1 MTWLANNYDHVL
13 HLLWM
18 HLLLVVPA
26 IIATLLIS
34 VPLGYATTQTPRLR
48 ELFLTTTGLIYS
60 IPSLPLLIV
69 LPIILG
75 IPLRS
80 NLNVQIALTLYGCSL
95 LIRAAADAFDQVDRQ
110 VLNASTALG
119 MSKLSVF
126 WKVHLPLAGPAI
138 LAGLRVVSVAT
149 IALATIGALLGIS
162 SLGLLFT
169 DGLQRS
175 IMLSVLTGIVMTVA
189 LAVAIDLLLVVFGR
203 LLMPYQR
210 VMKAN
215 SSEVVKAGM
224 PA

>member
-1 MTWLANNYDHVL
+1 MTWLANNYDHVA

-34 VPLGYATTQTPRLR
+34 VPLGYAATQTLRLR
-48 ELFLTTTGLIYS
+48 EIFLTATGLIYS
-60 IPSLPLLIV
+60 IPSLPLLIM
-69 LPIILG
+69 LPVFLG

-95 LIRAAADAFDQVDRQ
+95 LVRATADAFDQVDHQ
-110 VLNASTALG
+110 ILNASTALG
-119 MSKLSVF
+119 MNKLSVF

-175 IMLSVLTGIVMTVA
+175 IMLSVITGIVMTVL
-189 LAVAIDLLLVVFGR
+189 LAVVIDLLLVAFGR
-203 LLMPYQR
+203 LLMPYQQ

-215 SSEVVKAGM
+215 SADTAKVEVSA
-224 PA
+224 